1 MQYSQEIQ
9 GISYMGIY
17 FIFQYGI
24 WMDFKCIMEIPI
36 HCPMDF
42 YI

>member
-24 WMDFKCIMEIPI
+24 WMDFKCNI
-36 HCPMDF
+36 F
-42 YI
+42 YILKLMFQL